1 MRQGETIKGLDNSRL
16 DELFGYQAQELRDEI
31 ELVRGASHDFDL
43 DAFLGGHLTPVFF
56 GSAVN
61 NFGVEDLLDALV
73 EYAPAPQPCSTTT
86 REVSPE
92 EDKFSG
98 FVFKIQANMDPA
110 HHDRIAFLRICSGR
124 YFKGMKVRHVRL
136 GRDMAMNNAT
146 TFMAQDRDKVEEAY
160 PGDIIGIY
168 NHGTVQIGDTF
179 TQGEDLK
186 YTGIPHFAPE
196 LFRRAR
202 LRDPL
207 RLKAAAKGSS
217 AAVRGGGDPAVS
229 PPVQQ
234 RSILGAIGPLQFDV
248 VAQRLKNEYGV
259 DCIFENV
266 QASTPPAG

>member
-1 MRQGETIKGLDNSRL
+1 M
-16 DELFGYQAQELRDEI
+16 
-31 ELVRGASHDFDL
+31 RGASHDFDL
-43 DAFLGGHLTPVFF
+43 DAFLAGHLTPVFF

-86 REVSPE
+86 RVVSPE

-136 GRDMAMNNAT
+136 GRDMAMNSAT

-168 NHGTVQIGDTF
+168 NHGTIPIGDTF

-207 RLKAAAKGSS
+207 RLKALQKGLQQLCEEGATQLFRPLSNNDLILGRGGPP
-217 AAVRGGGDPAVS
+217 AVRCGGPAPEERVRGGLHLRERAGQHRP
-229 PPVQQ
+229 
-234 RSILGAIGPLQFDV
+234 LGEL
-248 VAQRLKNEYGV
+248 R
-259 DCIFENV
+259 
-266 QASTPPAG
+266 